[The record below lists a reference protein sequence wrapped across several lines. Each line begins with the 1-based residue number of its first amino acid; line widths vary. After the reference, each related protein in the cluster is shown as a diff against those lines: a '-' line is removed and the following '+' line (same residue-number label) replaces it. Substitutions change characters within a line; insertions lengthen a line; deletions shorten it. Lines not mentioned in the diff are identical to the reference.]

1 LIPNEADSR
10 FCHAHE
16 FEKPNDRRAL
26 DLMNRA
32 AKAVM
37 QEFPDIVLAF
47 GESDEYSFLMRRDAT
62 VYGRRRR

>member
-1 LIPNEADSR
+1 
-10 FCHAHE
+10 
-16 FEKPNDRRAL
+16 
-26 DLMNRA
+26 MNRA
-32 AKAVM
+32 AKGVM